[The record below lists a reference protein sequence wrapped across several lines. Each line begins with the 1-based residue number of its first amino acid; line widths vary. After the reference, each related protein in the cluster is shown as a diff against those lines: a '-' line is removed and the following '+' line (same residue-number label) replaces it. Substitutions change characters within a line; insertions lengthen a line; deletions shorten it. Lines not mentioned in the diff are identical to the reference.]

1 MAAAIA
7 ADHWFL
13 ARFHA
18 DPLEQAIG
26 VSHKSRP
33 NALKS
38 QSRSSTWQYDINLL
52 WLTDWDETVAV
63 SHDETAV

>member
-7 ADHWFL
+7 ADHRFL

-18 DPLEQAIG
+18 DPFGQAID
-26 VSHKSRP
+26 VPENCQP

-38 QSRSSTWQYDINLL
+38 QEISITWQYDINLL
-52 WLTDWDETVAV
+52 LFAGLG
-63 SHDETAV
+63 

>member
-18 DPLEQAIG
+18 GPFEQAIG
-26 VSHKSRP
+26 VPHKCQP
-33 NALKS
+33 NARKS
-38 QSRSSTWQYDINLL
+38 QARSGTWQYDINLL
-52 WLTDWDETVAV
+52 WLAELG
-63 SHDETAV
+63 

>member
-1 MAAAIA
+1 MPACCDARAMAAAIT

-18 DPLEQAIG
+18 DPFEQAIG
-26 VSHKSRP
+26 VPHKCQP

-38 QSRSSTWQYDINLL
+38 QAFSNAWQYGINFLL
-52 WLTDWDETVAV
+52 LAELG
-63 SHDETAV
+63 

>member
-1 MAAAIA
+1 MAPAIA
-7 ADHWFL
+7 ADHWIL

-26 VSHKSRP
+26 VPENCQP

-38 QSRSSTWQYDINLL
+38 QARSGTWQYDINLL
-52 WLTDWDETVAV
+52 WLAELG
-63 SHDETAV
+63 

>member
-18 DPLEQAIG
+18 GPFQQAID
-26 VSHKSRP
+26 VPEDCPP

-38 QSRSSTWQYDINLL
+38 PAFSCAWQSEITRLL
-52 WLTDWDETVAV
+52 LAELG
-63 SHDETAV
+63 

>member
-7 ADHWFL
+7 AGHWVL

-18 DPLEQAIG
+18 DPLEQAID
-26 VSHKSRP
+26 VPANCQP

-38 QSRSSTWQYDINLL
+38 QAFSSAWQSDINLL
-52 WLTDWDETVAV
+52 LLAEPKRD
-63 SHDETAV
+63 S

>member
-7 ADHWFL
+7 ADHWLL

-26 VSHKSRP
+26 VPANCPP

-38 QSRSSTWQYDINLL
+38 HALSSTWQYDVNL
-52 WLTDWDETVAV
+52 
-63 SHDETAV
+63 